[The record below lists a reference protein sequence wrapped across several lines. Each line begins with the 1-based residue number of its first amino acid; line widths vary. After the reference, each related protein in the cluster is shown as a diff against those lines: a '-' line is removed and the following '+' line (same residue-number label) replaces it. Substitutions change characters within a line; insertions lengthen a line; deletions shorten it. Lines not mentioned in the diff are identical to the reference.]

1 VRGIAPPLKSDV
13 EFSPQRRVAE
23 LMNANESLRDEIDRL
38 RQEHDELVRRLAES
52 QVSRQTDRQARRA
65 ALNLME
71 DAITARAAEQRE
83 NAERRRVEAELREA
97 DRRKDEFLAMLAHEL
112 RNPLAPI
119 RNSVQILR
127 MNGADANAADHVCE
141 TLDRQVNHMVRLVD
155 DLMEVSRITR
165 GKIALQVE
173 RVELSTVVRNAIE
186 ISSPLI
192 EAASHQ
198 LELRLPDEPIYVD
211 GDAVRL
217 TQVFANLLNNAT
229 KFTPNGGQL
238 WLVAKQEGAEAVVTL
253 RDNGI
258 GIAAEM
264 LPRVFDLFTQ
274 ASGGHNRSS
283 GGLGIGLTLVQRL
296 VELHNGQISVSSDG
310 VGLGT
315 EFVVR
320 LPIAQK
326 KAAADEGRSPVSR
339 PTRIA
344 SRRVMVVD
352 DNQDAAKSLAML
364 LRCLGSEVTVA
375 HDGRTAL
382 REMEN
387 LRPSIM
393 FLDIGMPE
401 MDGNEVA
408 RRVRL
413 DSGGQDVILV
423 ALTGWGQEEDRR
435 RSKEA
440 GFDHH
445 LVKPVDLQTLQAILK
460 SPAEQLPRS
469 AHT

>member
-1 VRGIAPPLKSDV
+1 M
-13 EFSPQRRVAE
+13 AE
-23 LMNANESLRDEIDRL
+23 LAWANESLQNEIEQL
-38 RQEHDELVRRLAES
+38 RQENEELARRLAEA
-52 QVSRQTDRQARRA
+52 QVSSQTDRQARRA

-71 DAITARAAEQRE
+71 DAVAARAAEQHE
-83 NAERRRVEAELREA
+83 NTERRRVEAELREA

-127 MNGADANAADHVCE
+127 LNGTDAIAAEEVCE
-141 TLDRQVNHMVRLVD
+141 TLDRQVDHMIRLVD
-155 DLMEVSRITR
+155 DLMEVARITR
-165 GKIALQVE
+165 GKIALQKE

-186 ISSPLI
+186 ISMPLI
-192 EAASHQ
+192 EAAHHQ
-198 LELRLPDEPIYVD
+198 LEVRMPEEPIYLN

-217 TQVFANLLNNAT
+217 AQVFANLLNNAS
-229 KFTPNGGQL
+229 KFTPEGGQIS
-238 WLVAKQEGAEAVVTL
+238 LVAEREHADAVVTL

-274 ASGGHNRSS
+274 ADRGHRRLA

-296 VELHNGQISVSSDG
+296 VELHGGQISVNSDG
-310 VGLGT
+310 PGLGS

-320 LPIAQK
+320 LPLEKQK
-326 KAAADEGRSPVSR
+326 SSGAKDRLLPKASAPIE
-339 PTRIA
+339 
-344 SRRVMVVD
+344 SRRILVVD
-352 DNQDAAKSLAML
+352 DNRDAAKSLAML
-364 LRCLGSEVTVA
+364 LRCLGSEVNVA

-382 REMEN
+382 RDFES

-393 FLDIGMPE
+393 FVDIGMPE

-408 RRVRL
+408 RRLRL
-413 DSGGQDVILV
+413 TPAGQNIILV
-423 ALTGWGQEEDRR
+423 ALTGWGQEEDRH
-435 RSKEA
+435 RSKKA

-445 LVKPVDLQTLQAILK
+445 LVKPIDLQTLRTILA
-460 SPAEQLPRS
+460 SPSAQLPRTS
-469 AHT
+469 HT